1 MQNNAGSII
10 LETFKT
16 SALHL
21 CARAPDSIRIGEV
34 REDICAVH
42 GTKGFK
48 SRGTLREALVHTQQ
62 PQPALKRKGV
72 VYQVPCADC
81 DSVYI
86 GETGRTLEKR
96 LSEHRGAVKRNELKN
111 GIAVH
116 AWKTQHRVDWE
127 AATVKQVEMNHT
139 RRKVIEA
146 IHIKKQKVTSNLDC
160 GRSLS
165 PVWQPLL
172 CPS

>member
-1 MQNNAGSII
+1 M
-10 LETFKT
+10 
-16 SALHL
+16 
-21 CARAPDSIRIGEV
+21 
-34 REDICAVH
+34 
-42 GTKGFK
+42 
-48 SRGTLREALVHTQQ
+48 
-62 PQPALKRKGV
+62 
-72 VYQVPCADC
+72 
-81 DSVYI
+81 YI

-96 LSEHRGAVKRNELKN
+96 LSEHRGAVKRNDLKN

-127 AATVKQVEMNHT
+127 AATVKQVEVNHT

-160 GRSLS
+160 GRSLI

-172 CPS
+172 CPP